1 MPVHYLP
8 YIVQRM
14 AHALVVIAFMIS
26 LVAMV
31 KTGAAENNPAT
42 PVDEFAKQYKALK
55 DSLSGLPKKIE
66 ETGGAVEQNTNANAT
81 KAQIDTLRSI
91 VSTILGQVADN
102 GPVSKMGQA
111 ALDFARAKLKEM
123 QENTQFTKDQR
134 EFLIAQWKATLE
146 TTAIAVKDLEQ
157 ARKELADLLRVLQSN
172 QDFLQELEILSS
184 AAQTIDVLRALTRDM
199 REISRNLQNIIQ
211 RMAVPSM

>member
-14 AHALVVIAFMIS
+14 AHALVVIAFMMS
-26 LVAMV
+26 FVATI
-31 KTGAAENNPAT
+31 KAGAAENNPAT